1 MRRGEEEKRRTGKNS
16 RLIVSFALM
25 TLALFTFACKPNS
38 SILNSQKNSRTQ
50 SANSTGK
57 AVNSFERDL
66 ETMRTADFDFIFVL
80 RRKDGGKLD
89 GEDRRY
95 IKTNSPA
102 ETNRFIVSDDEK
114 AVIAGSKFKFAPE
127 NLKTLQERFAVE
139 DFSKPAA
146 DVMPPNANA
155 TDNR

>member
-57 AVNSFERDL
+57 TVNSFERDL

-102 ETNRFIVSDDEK
+102 ETN
-114 AVIAGSKFKFAPE
+114 
-127 NLKTLQERFAVE
+127 
-139 DFSKPAA
+139 
-146 DVMPPNANA
+146 
-155 TDNR
+155 